1 MASTYFFVVL
11 AITVAYVLVKRA
23 NLISEKEAA
32 ARLKEGA
39 LVIDVRSRQ
48 EFESGHLSQAI
59 NIPLDDLDTLLRQ
72 EVKDKNQALLLHC
85 ASGIRSGMA
94 KKRLEAAGYKNAFN
108 LGSYDRALKI
118 LSGRH
123 A

>member
-23 NLISEKEAA
+23 NLISEKEAT

-48 EFESGHLSQAI
+48 EYDSGHLSQAI
-59 NIPLDDLDTLLRQ
+59 NIPLDDLGTLLPQ
-72 EVKDKNQALLLHC
+72 QVKDRNQVLLLHC
-85 ASGIRSGMA
+85 ASGIRSGVA

-123 A
+123 F